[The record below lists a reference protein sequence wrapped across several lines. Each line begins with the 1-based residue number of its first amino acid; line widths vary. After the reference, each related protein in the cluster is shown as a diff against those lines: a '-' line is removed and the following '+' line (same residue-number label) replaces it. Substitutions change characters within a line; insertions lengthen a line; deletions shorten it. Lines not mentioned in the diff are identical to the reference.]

1 MSKIIQ
7 SGEYFDSWMS
17 NLGRKAL
24 KKIDSPLAR
33 NNLPG
38 LVRNLTSKAINKFE
52 RKISGKVTLFISN
65 EYVNDIIKAIKSL
78 EDSGVLS

>member
-1 MSKIIQ
+1 
-7 SGEYFDSWMS
+7 MS

-24 KKIDSPLAR
+24 KKIDNPLAR

-52 RKISGKVTLFISN
+52 RKISRKVTLFISN